1 MAVRVGGRMK
11 ELIKKRCGIASS
23 VTVYDDDIGMYIEDC
38 RADMKASGVPKELA
52 DSEEH
57 PGVLT
62 AITLYVKI
70 YLGDD
75 REDSEKYL
83 QLYRN
88 KVFRLSLEEG
98 GTQCGMEVSDL

>member
-1 MAVRVGGRMK
+1 MAVRMGGGMK
-11 ELIKKRCGIASS
+11 ELIKKRCGIADS
-23 VTVYDDDIGMYIEDC
+23 VTVYDDDIEMYIEDC
-38 RADMKASGVPKELA
+38 RIDMLASGVPKKLA
-52 DSEEH
+52 ESDDH

-62 AITLYVKI
+62 AMTLYVKT

-88 KVFRLSLEEG
+88 KVFRLSLEED
-98 GTQCGMEVSDL
+98 GT